1 MVDSELLDILV
12 CPETHAAV
20 RLADAGTL
28 QRVNAAVAG
37 GTLRN
42 RGGDVVTVRL
52 EAGLLREDGAVL
64 YPVRDDIPVMLIDE
78 SISLE
83 SLP

>member
-1 MVDSELLDILV
+1 MVDSELLEILV

-20 RLADAGTL
+20 RLADAEVL
-28 QRVNAAVAG
+28 DRVNAAIAGGVAFNLGGDRVTATLVAG
-37 GTLRN
+37 LIRDDE
-42 RGGDVVTVRL
+42 R
-52 EAGLLREDGAVL
+52 VL